1 MDKSEPSKQNY
12 VFVQRD
18 VDDFSCIKL
27 TNGKYKDIIY
37 TYGHVKF
44 ASEPNEENRLP
55 LKFTYDVQRNPNNID
70 TESEDF
76 RIVIGDILVEVI
88 EEQLKNNQLILR
100 DGDKDI

>member
-1 MDKSEPSKQNY
+1 MEQSKKNY

-27 TNGKYKDIIY
+27 TNGKYKDVIY

-44 ASEPNEENRLP
+44 APEPNEEDRLP
-55 LKFTYDVQRNPNNID
+55 LKFTYNVQRNPNNVD

-76 RIVIGDILVEVI
+76 RNTIGDILIEVI
-88 EEQLKNNQLILR
+88 EEQLKNNQLILKN
-100 DGDKDI
+100 GNEDIK